1 MFAFYYHI
9 KSKKQKNVC
18 ILLDYIFVEVDL
30 QLQLVIGL
38 LHRKSYYENR
48 IHEYVKDIKLSYHFR
63 SKSLR
68 QYFSFY
74 QI

>member
-30 QLQLVIGL
+30 QLQSVIGL
-38 LHRKSYYENR
+38 LQRKSYYENR
-48 IHEYVKDIKLSYHFR
+48 IHEYVMKRIRRKI
-63 SKSLR
+63 SL
-68 QYFSFY
+68 
-74 QI
+74 